1 MSLAGRHIVFA
12 LDLKDDSHQALLWLL
27 KHIYKPG
34 DVVHLV
40 HVAKLKVGMRCCPWS
55 PAPSEMEAA
64 LEPAIHRYIEMPSG
78 VQDETPEIFHGLS
91 SVLPHRRVESLQRI

>member
-40 HVAKLKVGMRCCPWS
+40 HVAKLKVGMSCCPWS
-55 PAPSEMEAA
+55 SAT
-64 LEPAIHRYIEMPSG
+64 RK
-78 VQDETPEIFHGLS
+78 
-91 SVLPHRRVESLQRI
+91 